1 MANFIV
7 CDQNDVTYLEIR
19 MAMVKD
25 TARTVDE
32 IKASAGVCGTC
43 TGCKTSLAWIL
54 ETVCRCRA
62 VPLKAVVEAVQNG
75 ADTVEKV
82 GMAVKA
88 GTDPDCGGKCRVLI
102 VSIIENGR

>member
-7 CDQNDVTYLEIR
+7 CDQNQVSYMDIR
-19 MAMVKD
+19 MAMVKEG
-25 TARTVDE
+25 ARTVEE
-32 IKASAGVCGTC
+32 IKTAAGVCAVC
-43 TGCKTSLAWIL
+43 DGCKTSLEWIL

-82 GMAVKA
+82 GEATKA

-102 VSIIENGR
+102 KSIIEAGR